1 MAEQYFCENQRRAGI
16 IRNDAAITING
27 IDYLEVLDSESPVEE
42 LRQFTLV
49 VRLLRPVPASLTPGN
64 VRISGGVRVTPVGV
78 EWVAAADSA
87 PDLLSEGLIS
97 AGEAAYFSSLFEAD
111 HVLLVRTDSRGDFSN
126 YTLHL
131 VASPTADNPPDGFDA
146 ILSHVDFSFKVE
158 CPSPFDC
165 ADEEDCPPE
174 IPTSP
179 IIDYLSRDYNS
190 FRQLL
195 LDRLA
200 VTNPQW
206 QERHIPDLNITL
218 VELLAHVGDYLSYW
232 QDGAATEAYLDTA
245 RLRPSLRRHAR
256 LLAYNM
262 HDGCNARTWVHFE
275 VDDTADGVT
284 LNAPQTVSD
293 PPLCLLTRLPVG
305 GTTVA
310 ESDLLEIESRYRPK
324 VFELRTSV
332 TLHEAHNAIPFHTW
346 GDEECCLPA
355 GATRATL
362 LDDGLEL
369 SIGDVLI
376 FEEIASPS
384 TGAEADADPAHRHA
398 VKITMLEMTSDPV
411 LGVDVINIGWAD
423 DDALPF
429 PLCLSARV
437 DEELLHVSTARGNI
451 ALADHGRT
459 QAREGLPLRTGHRL
473 YRPILNQ
480 SPMTFAANIDPTW
493 PAARMLVQDPR
504 SALATLELEGDGLTW
519 LPQRD
524 LLDSDRFQPHV
535 VAEMENDGR
544 VKLRFGDDIYGR
556 VPSDD
561 AFNNPGSGAVY
572 RTGNGSDGNIG
583 AEALAHILTNQAGI
597 TAVRNPL
604 PAVGG
609 SDPEALEEVRQYAP
623 QAFRRQERAV
633 TEEDYAMVAERH
645 PAVQRAVATRRW
657 TGSWHTMFIT
667 IDRRGGLPVDALFE
681 SELRR
686 FIERYRLAGHDLE
699 IDAPRF
705 VALDLRFT
713 VCVKPGYFR
722 SDVQQALLR
731 RFSRHAL
738 ADGTLGFFNPDNF
751 TFGQTLYLSDVIAAA
766 MSVTGVQW
774 VDFAPGQD
782 ADHRFQRWGRLADGE
797 FEAGKIKMER
807 LEIARLD
814 NDPSQPENG
823 YIEFYMEG
831 GL

>member
-1 MAEQYFCENQRRAGI
+1 MAEQYFCENQRRADI

-27 IDYLEVLDSESPVEE
+27 IDYLEVLDSESPEE
-42 LRQFTLV
+42 ALRQFTLL
-49 VRLLRPVPASLTPGN
+49 VRLLRPVPAPLTPGN

-78 EWVAAADSA
+78 EWVAAAGSA
-87 PDLLSEGLIS
+87 PDLLSGGLIT
-97 AGEAAYFSSLFEAD
+97 AAEAAYFSSLFEAD

-131 VASPTADNPPDGFDA
+131 VASPTADIPPEGFDA
-146 ILSHVDFSFKVE
+146 ILSQVNFSFKVE

-165 ADEEDCPPE
+165 EEEDDCPPE
-174 IPTSP
+174 VPTSP
-179 IIDYLSRDYNS
+179 VIDYLARDYNS

-206 QERHIPDLNITL
+206 QERHVPDLNIAL
-218 VELLAHVGDYLSYW
+218 VELLAYVGDYLSYW

-256 LLAYNM
+256 LLAYAM

-275 VDDTADGVT
+275 VDGAADGAS
-284 LNAPQTVSD
+284 LNTPQTAAD
-293 PPLCLLTRLPVG
+293 PPVRLLTRLPTGSATIPETALV
-305 GTTVA
+305 
-310 ESDLLEIESRYRPK
+310 EIESRYRPK
-324 VFELRTSV
+324 LFELRSSV
-332 TLHEAHNAIPFHTW
+332 TLRQAHNRIFFHTW
-346 GDEECCLPA
+346 GDEACCLPA

-362 LDDGLEL
+362 VDDGLDL
-369 SIGDVLI
+369 AVGDVLI
-376 FEEIASPS
+376 FEEVASPV
-384 TGAEADADPAHRHA
+384 TGADADADPAHRHA
-398 VKITMLEMTSDPV
+398 VRITELEETRDAVM
-411 LGVDVINIGWAD
+411 GVDVLNIGWAD
-423 DDALPF
+423 EDALTF

-437 DEELLHVSTARGNI
+437 DEELLQVSVARGNI

-459 QAREGLPLRTGHRL
+459 QPREQLPLRRGHRL
-473 YRPILNQ
+473 YRPVLGEPSI
-480 SPMTFAANIDPTW
+480 TFAAPFDTAW
-493 PAARMLVQDPR
+493 PAARMLLQDPR
-504 SALATLELEGDGLTW
+504 GAVAALELEGDGLTW
-519 LPQRD
+519 QPQRD

-535 VAEMENDGR
+535 VAELDNDGR

-572 RTGNGSDGNIG
+572 RTGNGSEGNIG
-583 AEALAHILTNQAGI
+583 AEALAHVVSDQAGI

-609 SDPEALEEVRQYAP
+609 LDPEALEEVRQYAP

-645 PAVQRAVATRRW
+645 TAVQRAVATRRW

-667 IDRRGGLPVDALFE
+667 IDRKNGLPVDALFE
-681 SELRR
+681 EELRQ
-686 FIERYRLAGHDLE
+686 FIERYRLAGHDIE
-699 IDAPRF
+699 IDAPHF

-713 VCVKPGYFR
+713 VCVQAGYFR
-722 SDVQQALLR
+722 SDVQEALLM
-731 RFSRHAL
+731 RFSRHL
-738 ADGTLGFFNPDNF
+738 LPDGTRGFFHPDNF
-751 TFGQTLYLSDVIAAA
+751 SFGQTVYLSDVIAAA
-766 MSVTGVQW
+766 MRVSGVQW
-774 VDFAPGQD
+774 VDFAPAKGK
-782 ADHRFQRWGRLADGE
+782 DHRFQRWGQLANGE
-797 FEAGKIKMER
+797 FEAGKIALER